1 MFGVN
6 IGHFLVAAG
15 SSSAALDQDISWSLL
30 PCPSVPELSRAVTSE
45 DVDNIHRGSGAAG
58 HVCRCSEYLHYVEDG
73 DTFDSDMLLLNVI
86 HL

>member
-30 PCPSVPELSRAVTSE
+30 PCPSASVPELSRAVTSE
-45 DVDNIHRGSGAAG
+45 DVDNIHLWSGAAG
-58 HVCRCSEYLHYVEDG
+58 HVCRCSKYLHYVEDG
-73 DTFDSDMLLLNVI
+73 VSTLCIGRSMY
-86 HL
+86 